1 MDNWTYVLIKNFF
14 NVLSPSDVAHSPVSN
29 PITSST
35 SFSQTKHSSVPTAL
49 TSPSPCSPT
58 SRVPPI
64 LSPDGSYDTLPLKAQ
79 PESTHSSDAMS
90 SEEDQSFDVKKE
102 ENSNWF
108 ETESD
113 TISLKEPSETG
124 ITTETRMDIEEEE
137 LVAKQ
142 PVSQNTP
149 PMEEVSALPTQTDLT
164 DMDSTTISSSSTA
177 IDPSSLVTNTFPLF
191 ESPSTPVISTSAE
204 TTQPSSP
211 RMNNSDGSP
220 VSLAVSSPESDQ
232 EMSFVSEEKSTTV
245 SSNQRNHGTPKKR
258 RGHDSGVENS
268 SESDGAPEA
277 KRAARED
284 LDFSIDMSKPL
295 IN

>member
-1 MDNWTYVLIKNFF
+1 MIRRQIIIPLKTFT
-14 NVLSPSDVAHSPVSN
+14 LSSSDVAHSPVSN
-29 PITSST
+29 PITPST
-35 SFSQTKHSSVPTAL
+35 SFSQTKHSSIPTDL
-49 TSPSPCSPT
+49 TSPLSCSPT

-90 SEEDQSFDVKKE
+90 SEDDQSFDVKKE

-124 ITTETRMDIEEEE
+124 ITTETGMDIEEEE

-142 PVSQNTP
+142 PVSQSTP
-149 PMEEVSALPTQTDLT
+149 PVEEMSALPTQTDFT
-164 DMDSTTISSSSTA
+164 DMESTTVSSSSTA
-177 IDPSSLVTNTFPLF
+177 IDPSSLATNTFSLF

-220 VSLAVSSPESDQ
+220 VSLGSPESDQ
-232 EMSFVSEEKSTTV
+232 EMSFVSEEKPTTV
-245 SSNQRNHGTPKKR
+245 SSNQRNHGAPKKR

-277 KRAARED
+277 KREARDD

>member
-1 MDNWTYVLIKNFF
+1 MIPFENFC
-14 NVLSPSDVAHSPVSN
+14 VLSPSDVPHSPVSN
-29 PITSST
+29 TLTSST
-35 SFSQTKHSSVPTAL
+35 SFSQTKHSSIPTAF
-49 TSPSPCSPT
+49 TSPLPCSPT

-90 SEEDQSFDVKKE
+90 SEDDQSFDVKKE

-124 ITTETRMDIEEEE
+124 ITTETGMDIEEEE

-142 PVSQNTP
+142 PVSQNVP
-149 PMEEVSALPTQTDLT
+149 PVEEMSALPTQTDFT
-164 DMDSTTISSSSTA
+164 DMESATVSLSSTT
-177 IDPSSLVTNTFPLF
+177 IDPSSSATNTFSLF
-191 ESPSTPVISTSAE
+191 EIPSTPAISTSAE

-220 VSLAVSSPESDQ
+220 VSLVVSSPESDQ
-232 EMSFVSEEKSTTV
+232 EISFVSEEKPT
-245 SSNQRNHGTPKKR
+245 SNQRNHGTPNKR

-277 KRAARED
+277 KRAARDD
-284 LDFSIDMSKPL
+284 LDFSIDMSEPL

>member
-1 MDNWTYVLIKNFF
+1 
-14 NVLSPSDVAHSPVSN
+14 
-29 PITSST
+29 
-35 SFSQTKHSSVPTAL
+35 
-49 TSPSPCSPT
+49 
-58 SRVPPI
+58 
-64 LSPDGSYDTLPLKAQ
+64 
-79 PESTHSSDAMS
+79 MS
-90 SEEDQSFDVKKE
+90 SEDDQSFDVKKE

-124 ITTETRMDIEEEE
+124 ITTETGMDIEEEE

-149 PMEEVSALPTQTDLT
+149 PMQEMSALPTQTDFT
-164 DMDSTTISSSSTA
+164 DMESSTISLSSTT
-177 IDPSSLVTNTFPLF
+177 IDPSSSATNTFSLF
-191 ESPSTPVISTSAE
+191 EIPSTPAISTSAE

-220 VSLAVSSPESDQ
+220 VSLAVSSPESDH
-232 EMSFVSEEKSTTV
+232 EITFVSEEKPTPL
-245 SSNQRNHGTPKKR
+245 SSNQRNHGTPNKR

-277 KRAARED
+277 KRAARND